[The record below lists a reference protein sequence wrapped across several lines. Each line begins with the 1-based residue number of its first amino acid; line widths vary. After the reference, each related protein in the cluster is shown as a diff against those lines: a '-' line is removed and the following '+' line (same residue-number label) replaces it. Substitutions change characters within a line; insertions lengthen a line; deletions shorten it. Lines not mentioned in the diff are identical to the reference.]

1 VTNVAGKT
9 NYEAP
14 RPHSLSSCADADA
27 ASSSSHPVSQSPA
40 HVSGSEAGRCSNYCF
55 SGSVRRRPPVVG
67 NGIASAMSKG
77 RRHRRYCGCEKARG
91 HRKSRGRER
100 KTGCGSSGS

>member
-1 VTNVAGKT
+1 MAGKT

-14 RPHSLSSCADADA
+14 RPHSLSSCADVDA
-27 ASSSSHPVSQSPA
+27 ALSSHPVSQLPA
-40 HVSGSEAGRCSNYCF
+40 HVSGSEAGRCSNCCF
-55 SGSVRRRPPVVG
+55 SGSVRRRPAVVE

-77 RRHRRYCGCEKARG
+77 RRHRRYCECEKARG

-100 KTGCGSSGS
+100 KIGCGSSGS